1 MPRVGIVTDST
12 CDLTPPQLRD
22 LDVRMVPLKVLIG
35 DETYLDWV
43 EMTPDEFYK
52 RLATVP
58 VLPKTSQPTPAEF
71 LSVYRELA
79 DEGCESIVSIHLTS
93 ELSGTISSATLAAD
107 DCPIPV
113 HIVDTKKVSQAL
125 GLVVTAACEARDAG
139 GDGSA
144 IASRAHLIAES
155 TRLLFVLDTLDYL
168 VKGGR
173 AGRAQG
179 LAASLLNIKPVLEMN
194 SDGIIEPFKKAK
206 GRKKALVE
214 LARHVAEESTA
225 KGTLRVVLLHACGPN
240 EGRDLQAELVAAGVD
255 MQFAGVGLVGAV
267 VGTYTGPD
275 AVGCAYYPLG

>member
-12 CDLTPPQLRD
+12 CDLTPSQLRD

-35 DETYLDWV
+35 DETFLDWV
-43 EMTPDEFYK
+43 EMTPEEFYK
-52 RLATVP
+52 RLATAP

-71 LSVYRELA
+71 LAVYRQLA

-139 GDGSA
+139 GDGAA
-144 IASRAHLIAES
+144 IASRAHLVAES

-173 AGRAQG
+173 AGKAQG

-214 LARHVAEESTA
+214 LARHVAEESQA
-225 KGTLRVVLLHACGPN
+225 KGRLRVALLHACGPN

-255 MQFAGVGLVGAV
+255 MEFAGAGLVGAV